1 MDLSP
6 LGPESVVKVIRP
18 VESSHSRTRATSE
31 LKLTLKAD
39 SDIFILFLPNVPDQ
53 EFPLASGGADAPAS
67 AVPEVPKAAEFA
79 ASVCSVFLLS
89 FQFMSAVWTMEDT

>member
-1 MDLSP
+1 M
-6 LGPESVVKVIRP
+6 
-18 VESSHSRTRATSE
+18 A
-31 LKLTLKAD
+31 
-39 SDIFILFLPNVPDQ
+39 NVPDQ

-67 AVPEVPKAAEFA
+67 AVPEVPKAGEFA